1 MANRRSLKKNVN
13 YISDVTIGM
22 CIVDSMNASAE
33 RREVISELVSKV
45 INLRADIIS
54 RISHTEP
61 GNVKGFYKKFRVDFN
76 AKVNEI
82 IEAIGKLN

>member
-61 GNVKGFYKKFRVDFN
+61 GNVKGFYKKLKSDFN
-76 AKVNEI
+76 SQ
-82 IEAIGKLN
+82 IEEVFNKLNEE

>member
-22 CIVDSMNASAE
+22 CIVDSINASAE

-61 GNVKGFYKKFRVDFN
+61 GNVKGFYKKLKSDFN
-76 AKVNEI
+76 SQ
-82 IEAIGKLN
+82 IEEVFNKLNEE